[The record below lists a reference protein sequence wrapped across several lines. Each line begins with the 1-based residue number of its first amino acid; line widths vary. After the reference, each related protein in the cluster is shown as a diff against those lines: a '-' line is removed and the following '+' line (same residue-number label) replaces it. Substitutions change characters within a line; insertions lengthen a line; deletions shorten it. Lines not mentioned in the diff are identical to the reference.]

1 MAKVDVLISGAGP
14 VGLTM
19 ANELVRHGISVRI
32 VDKSAER
39 TDKSKALVLWS
50 RTLELF
56 DHAGYVE
63 PFLAAGMQ
71 AHGAQM
77 SNGKDVIA
85 RISLDDIE
93 SPYPYALMIP
103 QSDTERVLEERLAK
117 QGVKVERTVALES
130 FKEQGNGVEAVL
142 RKASG
147 ESETLTADWL
157 IGCDGAHSIVRH
169 GLGFTFDGT
178 TQPSD
183 WYLADG
189 HFSGLEPQD
198 RLHIFWHKDG
208 ILAFFPITEG
218 RWRVIADLGPA
229 EGDAHCPDPT
239 LQEIQALIT
248 LRGTDGIVIKDAYW
262 LAAFRINERKVSQYG
277 RGRAFLAGDAA
288 HIHSPAGGQGM
299 NTGMQDAFNLAWKLS
314 LVIGGVCKPVAAR
327 QLLRRAQRGRRH
339 GTAQRRP
346 LDGCRHHPQPDRPGP
361 AQHRGEVRAGLSAT
375 RAPRGQPAGR
385 TRYRLSQEPF
395 DGGGRASSERAPSP
409 ARVGRIAFRPIRA
422 RRVSPPSARPMSS
435 PRWRQNFPSWSR
447 RHPRPAGPTHGTSA
461 LCAPTVMSALPV
473 PRRTRRG
480 RRLTSRTW
488 RGRTAELLGP
498 GVVEVLRPIAQ

>member
-1 MAKVDVLISGAGP
+1 MAGNVNVLIAGAGP

-19 ANELVRHGISVRI
+19 ANELARYGIAVRI
-32 VDKSAER
+32 VDKNAER

-56 DHAGYVE
+56 DHGGYVE

-93 SPYPYALMIP
+93 SVYPYALMIP
-103 QSDTERVLEERLAK
+103 QSDTERVLEERLEK

-130 FKEQGNGVEAVL
+130 FKDLGNGVEAVL
-142 RKASG
+142 RKANG

-157 IGCDGAHSIVRH
+157 IGCDGAHSTVRH

-189 HFSGLEPQD
+189 HVSGLEPQD

-229 EGDAHCPDPT
+229 QGDAHCPDPT
-239 LQEIQALIT
+239 LQEVQALIT

-314 LVIGGVCKPVAAR
+314 LVIGGVCKPTLLDSYSVERSAVGDMVLRNASRLTDAAIVRNPIIQGLRNTVVKFALGFPQLGHRVAN
-327 QLLRRAQRGRRH
+327 LLAELDIGYPKS
-339 GTAQRRP
+339 P
-346 LDGCRHHPQPDRPGP
+346 LTVAGAHH
-361 AQHRGEVRAGLSAT
+361 
-375 RAPRGQPAGR
+375 
-385 TRYRLSQEPF
+385 
-395 DGGGRASSERAPSP
+395 
-409 ARVGRIAFRPIRA
+409 
-422 RRVSPPSARPMSS
+422 PSARKAGE
-435 PRWRQNFPSWSR
+435 RWPERL
-447 RHPRPAGPTHGTSA
+447 PADPGRARFTAIGPADAVSA
-461 LCAPTVMSALPV
+461 LAAKFPKLVQAAA
-473 PRRTRRG
+473 G
-480 RRLTSRTW
+480 RADSRDLSLV
-488 RGRTAELLGP
+488 RPDGYVGFAGAASDQAGAEAYLQNLA
-498 GVVEVLRPIAQ
+498 R

>member
-63 PFLAAGMQ
+63 PFLAAGIQ

-93 SPYPYALMIP
+93 SVYPYALMIP
-103 QSDTERVLEERLAK
+103 QSDTERVLEEQLAK
-117 QGVKVERTVALES
+117 RGVKVERTVGLES
-130 FKEQGNGVEAVL
+130 FTDQGNQVQAVL

-157 IGCDGAHSIVRH
+157 IGCDGAHSTVRH

-189 HFSGLEPQD
+189 HISGLEPQD

-229 EGDAHCPDPT
+229 QGDAHCPDPT
-239 LQEIQALIT
+239 LQEVQALIT

-314 LVIGGVCKPVAAR
+314 LVIGGVCKPTLLDSYSVERSAVGDMVLRNASRLTDAAIVRNPIIQSLRNTVVKFALGFPQLGHRVAN
-327 QLLRRAQRGRRH
+327 LLAELDIGYPKS
-339 GTAQRRP
+339 P
-346 LDGCRHHPQPDRPGP
+346 LTVAGAHH
-361 AQHRGEVRAGLSAT
+361 
-375 RAPRGQPAGR
+375 
-385 TRYRLSQEPF
+385 
-395 DGGGRASSERAPSP
+395 
-409 ARVGRIAFRPIRA
+409 
-422 RRVSPPSARPMSS
+422 PSARKAGE
-435 PRWRQNFPSWSR
+435 RWPERL
-447 RHPRPAGPTHGTSA
+447 PADPGRARFTAIGPADAVSA
-461 LCAPTVMSALPV
+461 LAAKFPKLVQAAA
-473 PRRTRRG
+473 G
-480 RRLTSRTW
+480 RADARDLSLVRPD
-488 RGRTAELLGP
+488 GYVGFAGAASDQAEAEAYLQNLA
-498 GVVEVLRPIAQ
+498 R

>member
-19 ANELVRHGISVRI
+19 ANELVRRGISVRI

-63 PFLAAGMQ
+63 PFLAAGIQ

-93 SPYPYALMIP
+93 SVYPYALMIP
-103 QSDTERVLEERLAK
+103 QSDTERVLEEQLAK
-117 QGVKVERTVALES
+117 RGVKVERTVGLES
-130 FKEQGNGVEAVL
+130 FTDQGNQVQAVL

-157 IGCDGAHSIVRH
+157 IGCDGAHSTVRH

-189 HFSGLEPQD
+189 HISGLEPQD

-229 EGDAHCPDPT
+229 QGDAHCPDPT
-239 LQEIQALIT
+239 LQEVQALIT

-314 LVIGGVCKPVAAR
+314 LVIGGVCKPA
-327 QLLRRAQRGRRH
+327 LLDSYSVERSAVGDMVLRN
-339 GTAQRRP
+339 
-346 LDGCRHHPQPDRPGP
+346 
-361 AQHRGEVRAGLSAT
+361 AT
-375 RAPRGQPAGR
+375 RLTDAAIVRNPIIQGLRNTVVKFALGFPQLGHRVANLLAELDIGYPKSPLTVAG
-385 TRYRLSQEPF
+385 
-395 DGGGRASSERAPSP
+395 AHH
-409 ARVGRIAFRPIRA
+409 
-422 RRVSPPSARPMSS
+422 PSARKAGE
-435 PRWRQNFPSWSR
+435 RWPERL
-447 RHPRPAGPTHGTSA
+447 PADPGRARFTAIGPADAVSA
-461 LCAPTVMSALPV
+461 LAAKFPKLVQAAA
-473 PRRTRRG
+473 G
-480 RRLTSRTW
+480 RADARDLSLVRPD
-488 RGRTAELLGP
+488 GYVGFAGAASDQAGAEAYLQKLA
-498 GVVEVLRPIAQ
+498 R

>member
-1 MAKVDVLISGAGP
+1 MAKVDVLISGSGP

-56 DHAGYVE
+56 DHAGYVD

-93 SPYPYALMIP
+93 SVYPYALMIP
-103 QSDTERVLEERLAK
+103 QSDTERVLEEQLAK
-117 QGVKVERTVALES
+117 RGVKVERTVGLES
-130 FKEQGNGVEAVL
+130 FTDQGNQVQAVL

-157 IGCDGAHSIVRH
+157 IGCDGAHSTVRH

-189 HFSGLEPQD
+189 HISGLEPQD

-229 EGDAHCPDPT
+229 QNDAHCPDPT
-239 LQEIQALIT
+239 LQEVQALIT
-248 LRGTDGIVIKDAYW
+248 LRGKDGIVIKDAYW

-314 LVIGGVCKPVAAR
+314 LVIGGVCKPTLLDSYSVERSAVGDMVLRNASRLTDAAIVRNPIIQGLRNTVVKFALGFPQLGHRVAN
-327 QLLRRAQRGRRH
+327 LLAELDIGYPRS
-339 GTAQRRP
+339 P
-346 LDGCRHHPQPDRPGP
+346 LTVAGAHH
-361 AQHRGEVRAGLSAT
+361 
-375 RAPRGQPAGR
+375 
-385 TRYRLSQEPF
+385 
-395 DGGGRASSERAPSP
+395 
-409 ARVGRIAFRPIRA
+409 
-422 RRVSPPSARPMSS
+422 PSARKAGE
-435 PRWRQNFPSWSR
+435 RWPERL
-447 RHPRPAGPTHGTSA
+447 PADPGRARFTAIGPADAVSA
-461 LCAPTVMSALPV
+461 LAAKFPKLVQAAA
-473 PRRTRRG
+473 G
-480 RRLTSRTW
+480 RADARDLSLVRPDGYVGFAGAASD
-488 RGRTAELLGP
+488 RAGAEAYLQNLA
-498 GVVEVLRPIAQ
+498 R

>member
-63 PFLAAGMQ
+63 PFLAAGIQ

-93 SPYPYALMIP
+93 SVYPYALMIP
-103 QSDTERVLEERLAK
+103 QSDTERVLEEQLAK
-117 QGVKVERTVALES
+117 RGVKVERTVGLES
-130 FKEQGNGVEAVL
+130 FTDQGNQVQAVL

-157 IGCDGAHSIVRH
+157 IGCDGAHSTVRH

-189 HFSGLEPQD
+189 HISGLEPQD

-229 EGDAHCPDPT
+229 QGDAHCPDPT
-239 LQEIQALIT
+239 LQEVQALIT

-314 LVIGGVCKPVAAR
+314 LVIGGICKPSLLDSYSVERSAVGDMVLRNASRLTDAAIVRNPIIQGLRNTVVKFALGFPQLGHRVAN
-327 QLLRRAQRGRRH
+327 LLAELDIGYPKS
-339 GTAQRRP
+339 P
-346 LDGCRHHPQPDRPGP
+346 LTVAGAHH
-361 AQHRGEVRAGLSAT
+361 
-375 RAPRGQPAGR
+375 
-385 TRYRLSQEPF
+385 
-395 DGGGRASSERAPSP
+395 
-409 ARVGRIAFRPIRA
+409 
-422 RRVSPPSARPMSS
+422 PSARKAGE
-435 PRWRQNFPSWSR
+435 RWPERL
-447 RHPRPAGPTHGTSA
+447 PADPGRARFTAIGPADAVSA
-461 LCAPTVMSALPV
+461 LAAKFPKLVQAAA
-473 PRRTRRG
+473 G
-480 RRLTSRTW
+480 RADARDLSLVRPDGYVGFAGAASD
-488 RGRTAELLGP
+488 RAGAEAYLQNLA
-498 GVVEVLRPIAQ
+498 R

>member
-1 MAKVDVLISGAGP
+1 MAGDVNVLIAGAGP

-19 ANELVRHGISVRI
+19 ANELARYGIAVRI
-32 VDKSAER
+32 VDKNAER

-63 PFLAAGMQ
+63 PFLAAGMR

-93 SPYPYALMIP
+93 SIYPYALMIP
-103 QSDTERVLEERLAK
+103 QSDTERVLEERLEK

-130 FKEQGNGVEAVL
+130 FKDLGNGVEAVL
-142 RKASG
+142 RKANG

-157 IGCDGAHSIVRH
+157 IGCDGAHSVVRH

-183 WYLADG
+183 WFLADG
-189 HFSGLEPQD
+189 HISGLEPQD

-218 RWRVIADLGPA
+218 RWRVITDLGSA
-229 EGDAHCPDPT
+229 QGEGHHADPT
-239 LQEIQALIT
+239 LEEIQALIS

-277 RGRAFLAGDAA
+277 SGRAFLAGDAA

-314 LVIGGVCKPVAAR
+314 LVIGGVCKPSLLDSYSIERSAVGDMVLRNAGRLTDAAIVR
-327 QLLRRAQRGRRH
+327 NPILQGLRNTVVKFALGFPQLGHRVGNMLAEVDISYPKSPLTVEGAHRPSATKPGGRW
-339 GTAQRRP
+339 
-346 LDGCRHHPQPDRPGP
+346 PDRLPADPGKARFTAIGP
-361 AQHRGEVRAGLSAT
+361 ADVVSELAAKFPKLVQAAPASGRADSRDLSLVRPDGYVGFAGAASDRAGAEAYL
-375 RAPRGQPAGR
+375 QN
-385 TRYRLSQEPF
+385 L
-395 DGGGRASSERAPSP
+395 
-409 ARVGRIAFRPIRA
+409 AR
-422 RRVSPPSARPMSS
+422 
-435 PRWRQNFPSWSR
+435 
-447 RHPRPAGPTHGTSA
+447 
-461 LCAPTVMSALPV
+461 
-473 PRRTRRG
+473 
-480 RRLTSRTW
+480 
-488 RGRTAELLGP
+488 
-498 GVVEVLRPIAQ
+498 

>member
-1 MAKVDVLISGAGP
+1 MAKVDVLISGSGP

-93 SPYPYALMIP
+93 SVYPYALMIP
-103 QSDTERVLEERLAK
+103 QSDTERVLEEQLAK
-117 QGVKVERTVALES
+117 RGVKVERTVGLES
-130 FKEQGNGVEAVL
+130 FTDQGNQVQAVL

-157 IGCDGAHSIVRH
+157 IGCDGAHSTVRH

-189 HFSGLEPQD
+189 HISGLEPQD

-229 EGDAHCPDPT
+229 QGDAHCPDPT
-239 LQEIQALIT
+239 LQEVQALIT
-248 LRGTDGIVIKDAYW
+248 MRGTDGVVIKDPYW
-262 LAAFRINERKVSQYG
+262 LASFRINERKVSKYG
-277 RGRAFLAGDAA
+277 HGRAFLAGDAA

-314 LVIGGVCKPVAAR
+314 LVIGGVCKPSLLDSYSVERSAVGDMVLRNASRLTDAAIVRNPIIQGLRNTVVKFALGFPQLGHRVAN
-327 QLLRRAQRGRRH
+327 LLAELDIGYPRS
-339 GTAQRRP
+339 P
-346 LDGCRHHPQPDRPGP
+346 LTVAGAHH
-361 AQHRGEVRAGLSAT
+361 
-375 RAPRGQPAGR
+375 
-385 TRYRLSQEPF
+385 
-395 DGGGRASSERAPSP
+395 
-409 ARVGRIAFRPIRA
+409 
-422 RRVSPPSARPMSS
+422 PSARKAGE
-435 PRWRQNFPSWSR
+435 RWPERL
-447 RHPRPAGPTHGTSA
+447 PADPGRARFTAIGPADAVSA
-461 LCAPTVMSALPV
+461 LAAKFPKLVQAAA
-473 PRRTRRG
+473 G
-480 RRLTSRTW
+480 RADARDLSLVRPDGYVGFAGAASD
-488 RGRTAELLGP
+488 RAGAEAYLQNLA
-498 GVVEVLRPIAQ
+498 R

>member
-1 MAKVDVLISGAGP
+1 MAKVNVLISGAGP

-56 DHAGYVE
+56 DHAGYVA
-63 PFLAAGMQ
+63 PFLAAGLQ

-85 RISLDDIE
+85 RISLDDID

-103 QSDTERVLEERLAK
+103 QSDTERVLEEQLAK
-117 QGVKVERTVALES
+117 RGVKVERTVALES
-130 FKEQGNGVEAVL
+130 FTDQGNQVEAVL

-157 IGCDGAHSIVRH
+157 IGCDGAHSTVRH

-189 HFSGLEPQD
+189 HISGLEPQD

-229 EGDAHCPDPT
+229 QSDAHCPDPT
-239 LQEIQALIT
+239 LQEVQALIT
-248 LRGTDGIVIKDAYW
+248 LRGTDGIVIKDTYW
-262 LAAFRINERKVSQYG
+262 LAAFRINERKVAKYG
-277 RGRAFLAGDAA
+277 NGRAFLAGDAA

-314 LVIGGVCKPVAAR
+314 LVISGVCKPSLLDSYSVERSAVGDMVLRNASRLTDAAVMRNPILQGLRNTVVKFALGFPQLGHRVADLLAELNIGYPKSPLTVEGAHHAHGTKAGARWPERLPADPGKARFTAMGSADAVSELAAKFPKLVQAAPASGRVDAQDLILVRPDGYVGFAGAAADRAGAEAYLQALAAR
-327 QLLRRAQRGRRH
+327 
-339 GTAQRRP
+339 
-346 LDGCRHHPQPDRPGP
+346 
-361 AQHRGEVRAGLSAT
+361 
-375 RAPRGQPAGR
+375 
-385 TRYRLSQEPF
+385 
-395 DGGGRASSERAPSP
+395 
-409 ARVGRIAFRPIRA
+409 
-422 RRVSPPSARPMSS
+422 
-435 PRWRQNFPSWSR
+435 
-447 RHPRPAGPTHGTSA
+447 
-461 LCAPTVMSALPV
+461 
-473 PRRTRRG
+473 
-480 RRLTSRTW
+480 
-488 RGRTAELLGP
+488 
-498 GVVEVLRPIAQ
+498 

>member
-1 MAKVDVLISGAGP
+1 
-14 VGLTM
+14 M
-19 ANELVRHGISVRI
+19 ANELTRYGISVRI
-32 VDKSAER
+32 VDKTAER

-56 DHAGYVE
+56 AHAGYVE

-85 RISLDDIE
+85 RINLDDIE
-93 SPYPYALMIP
+93 SIYPYALMIP
-103 QSDTERVLEERLAK
+103 QSDTERVLEEQLAK
-117 QGVKVERTVALES
+117 RGVKVERTVGLES
-130 FKEQGNGVEAVL
+130 FTDQGNQVQAVL

-157 IGCDGAHSIVRH
+157 VGCDGAHSAVRH

-189 HFSGLEPQD
+189 HISGLEPQD

-208 ILAFFPITEG
+208 ILAFFPITAG

-229 EGDAHCPDPT
+229 TGDGHHADPT
-239 LQEIQALIT
+239 LQEVQSLIT

-262 LAAFRINERKVSQYG
+262 LASFRINERKVSKYG
-277 RGRAFLAGDAA
+277 SGRAFLAGDAA

-314 LVIGGVCKPVAAR
+314 LVIGGVCKASLLDSYSVERSAVGDMVLRNAGRLTDAAIVRNPILQGLRNAVVKFALGFPQLGHRVGNMLAELDIGYPKSPLTVEGAHRPSGTKAGARWPDRLPSDPGKARFTAIGPADVVSALAAKFPKLVQAAPASGRADARDISLVRPDGYVGFSGAASDQADAEAYLLSLAAR
-327 QLLRRAQRGRRH
+327 
-339 GTAQRRP
+339 
-346 LDGCRHHPQPDRPGP
+346 
-361 AQHRGEVRAGLSAT
+361 
-375 RAPRGQPAGR
+375 
-385 TRYRLSQEPF
+385 
-395 DGGGRASSERAPSP
+395 
-409 ARVGRIAFRPIRA
+409 
-422 RRVSPPSARPMSS
+422 
-435 PRWRQNFPSWSR
+435 
-447 RHPRPAGPTHGTSA
+447 
-461 LCAPTVMSALPV
+461 
-473 PRRTRRG
+473 
-480 RRLTSRTW
+480 
-488 RGRTAELLGP
+488 
-498 GVVEVLRPIAQ
+498 

>member
-56 DHAGYVE
+56 DHAGYVD

-93 SPYPYALMIP
+93 SVYPYALMIP
-103 QSDTERVLEERLAK
+103 QSDTERVLEEQLAK
-117 QGVKVERTVALES
+117 RGVKVERTVALES
-130 FKEQGNGVEAVL
+130 FTDQGNQVQAVL

-157 IGCDGAHSIVRH
+157 IGCDGAHSTVRH

-189 HFSGLEPQD
+189 HISGLEPQD

-229 EGDAHCPDPT
+229 QGDAHCPDPT
-239 LQEIQALIT
+239 LQEVQALIT

-314 LVIGGVCKPVAAR
+314 LVIGGVCKPTLLDSYSVERSAVGDMVLRNASRLTDAAIVRNPIIQGLRNTVVKFALGFPQLGHRVAN
-327 QLLRRAQRGRRH
+327 LLAELDIGYPKS
-339 GTAQRRP
+339 P
-346 LDGCRHHPQPDRPGP
+346 LTVAGAHH
-361 AQHRGEVRAGLSAT
+361 
-375 RAPRGQPAGR
+375 
-385 TRYRLSQEPF
+385 
-395 DGGGRASSERAPSP
+395 
-409 ARVGRIAFRPIRA
+409 
-422 RRVSPPSARPMSS
+422 PSARKAGE
-435 PRWRQNFPSWSR
+435 RWPERL
-447 RHPRPAGPTHGTSA
+447 PADPGRARFTAIGPADAVSA
-461 LCAPTVMSALPV
+461 LAAKFPKLVQAAAGAADVRDLSLVRPDGYVGFA
-473 PRRTRRG
+473 G
-480 RRLTSRTW
+480 AASDQA
-488 RGRTAELLGP
+488 GAEAYLQNLA
-498 GVVEVLRPIAQ
+498 R

>member
-63 PFLAAGMQ
+63 PFLAAGIQ

-93 SPYPYALMIP
+93 SVYPYALMIP
-103 QSDTERVLEERLAK
+103 QSDTERVLEEQLAK
-117 QGVKVERTVALES
+117 RGVKVERTVGLES
-130 FKEQGNGVEAVL
+130 FTDQGNQVQAVL

-157 IGCDGAHSIVRH
+157 IGCDGAHSTVRH

-189 HFSGLEPQD
+189 HISGLEPQD

-229 EGDAHCPDPT
+229 QGDAHCPDPT
-239 LQEIQALIT
+239 LQEVQALIT

-314 LVIGGVCKPVAAR
+314 LVIGGICKPSLLDSYSVERSAVGDMVLRNASRLTDAAIVRNPIIQGLRNTVVKFALGFPQLGHRVAN
-327 QLLRRAQRGRRH
+327 LLAELDIGYPKS
-339 GTAQRRP
+339 P
-346 LDGCRHHPQPDRPGP
+346 LTVAGAHH
-361 AQHRGEVRAGLSAT
+361 
-375 RAPRGQPAGR
+375 
-385 TRYRLSQEPF
+385 
-395 DGGGRASSERAPSP
+395 
-409 ARVGRIAFRPIRA
+409 
-422 RRVSPPSARPMSS
+422 PSARKAGE
-435 PRWRQNFPSWSR
+435 RWPERL
-447 RHPRPAGPTHGTSA
+447 PADPGRARFTAIGPADAVSA
-461 LCAPTVMSALPV
+461 LAAKFPKLVQAAA
-473 PRRTRRG
+473 G
-480 RRLTSRTW
+480 RADARDLSLVRPDGYVGFAGAASD
-488 RGRTAELLGP
+488 RAGAEAYLQSLA
-498 GVVEVLRPIAQ
+498 R

>member
-56 DHAGYVE
+56 DHAGYVD

-85 RISLDDIE
+85 RISLDDID

-130 FKEQGNGVEAVL
+130 FKEQGNGVEGVL

-169 GLGFTFDGT
+169 GLGLTFDGT

-189 HFSGLEPQD
+189 HFTGLDPGD
-198 RLHIFWHKDG
+198 LLHIFWHKDG

-229 EGDAHCPDPT
+229 EESGHHADPT
-239 LQEIQALIT
+239 LQEIQSLIT
-248 LRGTDGIVIKDAYW
+248 LRATDGIVIKDAYW

-277 RGRAFLAGDAA
+277 RG
-288 HIHSPAGGQGM
+288 M

-314 LVIGGVCKPVAAR
+314 LVIGGVCKPS
-327 QLLRRAQRGRRH
+327 LLDSYSVER
-339 GTAQRRP
+339 
-346 LDGCRHHPQPDRPGP
+346 
-361 AQHRGEVRAGLSAT
+361 SAVGDMVL
-375 RAPRGQPAGR
+375 RNAGR
-385 TRYRLSQEPF
+385 LT
-395 DGGGRASSERAPSP
+395 DAA
-409 ARVGRIAFRPIRA
+409 IIR
-422 RRVSPPSARPMSS
+422 
-435 PRWRQNFPSWSR
+435 N
-447 RHPRPAGPTHGTSA
+447 
-461 LCAPTVMSALPV
+461 
-473 PRRTRRG
+473 
-480 RRLTSRTW
+480 
-488 RGRTAELLGP
+488 
-498 GVVEVLRPIAQ
+498 PIAQGLRNTVVKFALGFPQLGHRVANLLAELDIAYPKSPLTVEGAHRPSAAKPGARWPDRLPADPGKARFTAIGPADVVSELAAKFPKLVQAAPASSRADARDLSLVRPDGYVGFAGAASDRAGAEAYLQNLAR

>member
-1 MAKVDVLISGAGP
+1 MAGDVNVLIAGAGP

-19 ANELVRHGISVRI
+19 ANELARYGIAVRI
-32 VDKSAER
+32 VDKNAER

-63 PFLAAGMQ
+63 PFLAAGIQ

-93 SPYPYALMIP
+93 SVYPYALMIP
-103 QSDTERVLEERLAK
+103 QSDTERVLEEQLAK
-117 QGVKVERTVALES
+117 RGVKVERTVGLES
-130 FKEQGNGVEAVL
+130 FTDQGNQVQAVL

-157 IGCDGAHSIVRH
+157 IGCDGAHSTVRH

-189 HFSGLEPQD
+189 HISGLEPQD

-229 EGDAHCPDPT
+229 QGDAHCPDPT
-239 LQEIQALIT
+239 LQEVQALIA

-314 LVIGGVCKPVAAR
+314 LVIGGVCKPTLLDSYSVERSAVGDMVLRNASRLTDAAIVRNPIIQGLRNTVVKFALGFPQLGHRVAN
-327 QLLRRAQRGRRH
+327 LLAELDIGYPKS
-339 GTAQRRP
+339 P
-346 LDGCRHHPQPDRPGP
+346 LTVAGAHH
-361 AQHRGEVRAGLSAT
+361 
-375 RAPRGQPAGR
+375 
-385 TRYRLSQEPF
+385 
-395 DGGGRASSERAPSP
+395 
-409 ARVGRIAFRPIRA
+409 
-422 RRVSPPSARPMSS
+422 PSARKAGE
-435 PRWRQNFPSWSR
+435 RWPERL
-447 RHPRPAGPTHGTSA
+447 PADPGRARFTAIGPADVVSA
-461 LCAPTVMSALPV
+461 LAAKFPKLVQAAA
-473 PRRTRRG
+473 G
-480 RRLTSRTW
+480 RADARDLSLIRPD
-488 RGRTAELLGP
+488 GYVGFAGAASDHAGAEAYLQNLA
-498 GVVEVLRPIAQ
+498 R

>member
-1 MAKVDVLISGAGP
+1 MAGSVSVLIAGAGP
-14 VGLTM
+14 VGLTL
-19 ANELVRHGISVRI
+19 ANELTRYGIAVRI

-63 PFLAAGMQ
+63 PFLAAGMK

-85 RISLDDIE
+85 SVSLDDIE
-93 SPYPYALMIP
+93 SVYPYALMIP

-130 FKEQGNGVEAVL
+130 FKEQDSGVDAVL

-157 IGCDGAHSIVRH
+157 IGCDGAHSTVRH

-189 HFSGLEPQD
+189 HITGLAPQD
-198 RLHIFWHKDG
+198 RIHIFWHKDG

-218 RWRVIADLGPA
+218 RWRVIADGLAA
-229 EGDAHCPDPT
+229 ESGHSADPT
-239 LQEIQALIT
+239 LQEIQSLIT
-248 LRGTDGIVIKDAYW
+248 LRGTDAIVIKDAYW
-262 LAAFRINERKVSQYG
+262 LAAFHINERKVSQYG

-314 LVIGGVCKPVAAR
+314 LVIGGVCKPALLDSYSVERSAVGDMVLRNASRLTDAAIVRNPIIQGLRNTVVKFALGFPQLGYRVANLLAELDIGYPKSPLTVAGAHHPSGRKAGERWPDRLPADPGKARFTAIGPADAVAALAAKFPKLV
-327 QLLRRAQRGRRH
+327 QAAPASGQTDGRDLSLV
-339 GTAQRRP
+339 RP
-346 LDGCRHHPQPDRPGP
+346 DGYVGFAGAASD
-361 AQHRGEVRAGLSAT
+361 RAGADAYL
-375 RAPRGQPAGR
+375 QN
-385 TRYRLSQEPF
+385 L
-395 DGGGRASSERAPSP
+395 
-409 ARVGRIAFRPIRA
+409 AR
-422 RRVSPPSARPMSS
+422 
-435 PRWRQNFPSWSR
+435 
-447 RHPRPAGPTHGTSA
+447 
-461 LCAPTVMSALPV
+461 
-473 PRRTRRG
+473 
-480 RRLTSRTW
+480 
-488 RGRTAELLGP
+488 
-498 GVVEVLRPIAQ
+498 

>member
-1 MAKVDVLISGAGP
+1 MAANVTVLIAGAGP

-19 ANELVRHGISVRI
+19 ANELTRYGIAVRI
-32 VDKSAER
+32 VDKNTER

-56 DHAGYVE
+56 DHGGYVE
-63 PFLAAGMQ
+63 PFLAAGLK

-77 SNGKDVIA
+77 SNGRDIIA

-103 QSDTERVLEERLAK
+103 QSDTERILEERLEK
-117 QGVKVERTVALES
+117 QGIKVERTVALES
-130 FKEQGNGVEAVL
+130 FKELGNGVEAVL
-142 RKASG
+142 RKANG

-157 IGCDGAHSIVRH
+157 IGCDGAHSAVRH

-189 HFSGLEPQD
+189 HISGLAPQD

-229 EGDAHCPDPT
+229 QGDAHCPDPT
-239 LQEIQALIT
+239 LQDVQALIT

-277 RGRAFLAGDAA
+277 RARAFLAGDAA

-314 LVIGGVCKPVAAR
+314 LVIGGVCKPALLDSYSVERSAVGDMVLKNASRVTDAAIIRNPIVQGLRNTVVKFALGFPQLGHRVAN
-327 QLLRRAQRGRRH
+327 LLAELNIGYPKS
-339 GTAQRRP
+339 P
-346 LDGCRHHPQPDRPGP
+346 LTVAGSHQPGVRKAGERWPDRLPADPGKARFTAIGP
-361 AQHRGEVRAGLSAT
+361 ANAV
-375 RAPRGQPAGR
+375 
-385 TRYRLSQEPF
+385 
-395 DGGGRASSERAPSP
+395 
-409 ARVGRIAFRPIRA
+409 
-422 RRVSPPSARPMSS
+422 
-435 PRWRQNFPSWSR
+435 
-447 RHPRPAGPTHGTSA
+447 SA
-461 LCAPTVMSALPV
+461 LAAKFPQLVQAAPAVADGKDL
-473 PRRTRRG
+473 
-480 RRLTSRTW
+480 RLVRPDGYVGFAGAASDQA
-488 RGRTAELLGP
+488 GAEAYLQNLA
-498 GVVEVLRPIAQ
+498 R

>member
-1 MAKVDVLISGAGP
+1 MMAANVTVLIAGAGP

-19 ANELVRHGISVRI
+19 ANELTRYGIAVRI
-32 VDKSAER
+32 VDKNTER

-56 DHAGYVE
+56 DHGGYVE
-63 PFLAAGMQ
+63 PFLAAGLK

-77 SNGKDVIA
+77 SNGRDIIA

-93 SPYPYALMIP
+93 SPFPYALMIP
-103 QSDTERVLEERLAK
+103 QSDTERILEERLEK

-130 FKEQGNGVEAVL
+130 FKELDNGVEAVL
-142 RKASG
+142 RKANG
-147 ESETLTADWL
+147 ESETLRADWL
-157 IGCDGAHSIVRH
+157 IGCDGAHSVVRH

-189 HFSGLEPQD
+189 HISGLDPQD

-229 EGDAHCPDPT
+229 QGGAHCPDPT
-239 LQEIQALIT
+239 LQDVQALIT

-314 LVIGGVCKPVAAR
+314 LVIGGVCKPALLDSYSVERSAVGDMVLKNASRVTDAAIIRNPIVQHLRNTVVKFALGFPQLGHRVANLLAELNIGYPKSPLTVAGTHQPSVRKAGERWPERLPADPGKAR
-327 QLLRRAQRGRRH
+327 F
-339 GTAQRRP
+339 TAI
-346 LDGCRHHPQPDRPGP
+346 GP
-361 AQHRGEVRAGLSAT
+361 ANAV
-375 RAPRGQPAGR
+375 
-385 TRYRLSQEPF
+385 
-395 DGGGRASSERAPSP
+395 
-409 ARVGRIAFRPIRA
+409 
-422 RRVSPPSARPMSS
+422 
-435 PRWRQNFPSWSR
+435 
-447 RHPRPAGPTHGTSA
+447 SA
-461 LCAPTVMSALPV
+461 LAAKSPNLVQAAPASADGKDL
-473 PRRTRRG
+473 
-480 RRLTSRTW
+480 RLIRPDGYVGFAGAASDQA
-488 RGRTAELLGP
+488 GAESY
-498 GVVEVLRPIAQ
+498 LRNLAR